1 MCVGCHLKASTKTLI
16 SPDIKNEIA
25 PFHEILMN
33 CAINIVQLLK
43 GVGAFKFSFTGHYY
57 YLFTCDRQLHT
68 TQRKLKKLFTR
79 TCSRNCPPRV
89 IEFSKIGRLDPLKRL
104 LLFFPLLLNILC
116 IFLCIFR
123 LRVKVI
129 GSKTVKTYDDDLREK
144 MEEKR
149 FVRNWF

>member
-104 LLFFPLLLNILC
+104 FLFSLSFKYFMH
-116 IFLCIFR
+116 IFMHISFTFTW
-123 LRVKVI
+123 KWF
-129 GSKTVKTYDDDLREK
+129 GSKTVKTCDNVYERK
-144 MEEKR
+144 WKICNW
-149 FVRNWF
+149 NWF

>member
-104 LLFFPLLLNILC
+104 LLFFPPSFKYFMH
-116 IFLCIFR
+116 IFMHISF
-123 LRVKVI
+123 
-129 GSKTVKTYDDDLREK
+129 TRESDWK
-144 MEEKR
+144 
-149 FVRNWF
+149 